1 MKKQLSV
8 VVMGTLVGVT
18 GLVWIVSKE
27 QRAITPITTASVPR
41 SPGHLESTAVVQT
54 TTPAFTSVQTP
65 ALAAV
70 PVITPAQPVVA
81 VVPVAS
87 PAAVVIPPDGSKE
100 HVAQPGETVGSLAA
114 DLMGKDNKANRDA
127 IINANPSLKADPDK
141 LLAGKSYTIPSSA
154 NAAVATPL
162 AATAS
167 TPTAQKPVL
176 KYTAKTGDT
185 VSELAGAFLGSD
197 VQANQDAITKA
208 NPSLKADPDHV
219 VAGKSY
225 KIPAPDGLSAAPDSS
240 PTASKPRPT
249 TQPDADQVIAASAP
263 RTLRYTA
270 KAGDTLST
278 MAIALLGSDTP
289 QTREAIISNNP
300 SLKDNPDRV
309 IAGQMYWIPAP
320 AATATAT
327 PQ

>member
-18 GLVWIVSKE
+18 GLVWTVSKD
-27 QRAITPITTASVPR
+27 QRAAFPIVTASVPR
-41 SPGHLESTAVVQT
+41 SLGHLPPPPLAGAIAPAVIT
-54 TTPAFTSVQTP
+54 TQVPAPVNSP
-65 ALAAV
+65 AQEPVALLPAV
-70 PVITPAQPVVA
+70 PA
-81 VVPVAS
+81 
-87 PAAVVIPPDGSKE
+87 AAVVIPPDGSRE
-100 HVAQPGETVGSLAA
+100 HIAQPGETVGSLAA
-114 DLMGKDNKANRDA
+114 DLLGRDNKANRDA

-141 LLAGKSYTIPSSA
+141 LLAGKSYTIPS
-154 NAAVATPL
+154 AADSVA

-167 TPTAQKPVL
+167 ASAAPKPVL
-176 KYTAKTGDT
+176 KYTAKAGDT
-185 VSELAGAFLGSD
+185 VSDMAGEFLGSD
-197 VQANQDAITKA
+197 DQANQDAITKA

-225 KIPAPDGLSAAPDSS
+225 KIPAPDGLSAAPAAS
-240 PTASKPRPT
+240 PAASKPRAT
-249 TQPDADQVIAASAP
+249 TQPDEDAIIAAGAP

-300 SLKDNPDRV
+300 ALKENPDRV

-320 AATATAT
+320 AASAA
-327 PQ
+327 Q